1 VIGLRGGSAEFDYQ
15 SVPGG
20 AVIELHGVR
29 FTRDVAVSGS
39 TDLMFEPNDMT
50 MQLSVDGP
58 RQVDGSLDVAGKLG
72 FGNPFADFVVTGTV
86 HGHDVHLTVPA
97 N

>member
-1 VIGLRGGSAEFDYQ
+1 MR
-15 SVPGG
+15 
-20 AVIELHGVR
+20 
-29 FTRDVAVSGS
+29 GS
-39 TDLMFEPNDMT
+39 TDLMFESNDMT

-58 RQVDGSLDVAGKLG
+58 RQVDGSLDVTGKLG

-86 HGHDVHLTVPA
+86 HGHHVHLNVPA